1 MAMPAAN
8 DAIVLSA
15 SQQEMVELF
24 IHIGQTLG
32 LPKSVGAIYGLLY
45 ALPDPLPLDT
55 IVASLQISRGS
66 ASQGLRFLQNL
77 NAVQVIY
84 PAGQRRDHFTAERR
98 LRRLAE
104 GFLRERVA
112 PHVETGAERL
122 ERIEQAISPEDPHA
136 AHVQANLE
144 RLRKWYNQSRLLLP
158 LLRRVIG

>member
-1 MAMPAAN
+1 MASPSTS
-8 DAIVLSA
+8 DVIELSA
-15 SQQEMVELF
+15 AQQEMVELF
-24 IHIGQTLG
+24 IHLGQSLG

-45 ALPDPLPLDT
+45 ATPDPLPLDT
-55 IVASLQISRGS
+55 IVSSLQISRGS

-104 GFLRERVA
+104 GFLRERVS

-122 ERIEQAISPEDPHA
+122 ERIATAISPDEPQA

-144 RLRKWYNQSRLLLP
+144 RLRKWYQQTRLLLP